1 MLSGG
6 CLSACQG
13 HSCVDI
19 HKERRV
25 WSHKRADG
33 CVDIVAIV
41 LTREQFVTVVPAPV
55 KESLFKTV
63 MREEGMEGREGEVL
77 HIGDHYISDY
87 LSPRKIG
94 MKSFLYNR

>member
-1 MLSGG
+1 M
-6 CLSACQG
+6 
-13 HSCVDI
+13 
-19 HKERRV
+19 
-25 WSHKRADG
+25 
-33 CVDIVAIV
+33 
-41 LTREQFVTVVPAPV
+41 TVVPAPV

-63 MREEGMEGREGEVL
+63 MREEGMEGREREVL